1 MPMLDVLIFIAGL
14 ALLVAGAW
22 VLVSG
27 GTRVAAVLGV
37 PRVIVGLTVVAFG
50 TSAPELFVSISGA
63 INGSTGL
70 VLGNVVGSNVANLG
84 LILAIAAIIRPVVV
98 ERGLARIEVPYMLLT
113 SAAFVAMVWD
123 GQLSRL
129 DAGILVIAFGFF
141 IVWTVRNTDR
151 GGSETVASDQG
162 AMSVAE
168 RKRALATGLGLIVLG
183 IIGLGGGG
191 HFIVQSAIRMA
202 AVFGISETLVGLTI
216 VAIGTSLPE
225 LATTIVA
232 AMRDEDDLAL
242 GNIIGSNIFNLL
254 AVAGPVGLIWGL
266 AVEGDQEP
274 LMHFPLQPNANQVQL
289 LSMLMLAVLVF
300 AMIRFGRGKLGR
312 IRGLSLLTVYILI
325 MVVWTT

>member
-1 MPMLDVLIFIAGL
+1 MLDVLIFIAGL
-14 ALLVAGAW
+14 VLLVAGAW

-98 ERGLARIEVPYMLLT
+98 ERGLARTEVPYMLLT

-162 AMSVAE
+162 AMSAAE
-168 RKRALATGLGLIVLG
+168 RKRALTTGLGLIVLG

-274 LMHFPLQPNANQVQL
+274 LMHLPLQPNANQVQL